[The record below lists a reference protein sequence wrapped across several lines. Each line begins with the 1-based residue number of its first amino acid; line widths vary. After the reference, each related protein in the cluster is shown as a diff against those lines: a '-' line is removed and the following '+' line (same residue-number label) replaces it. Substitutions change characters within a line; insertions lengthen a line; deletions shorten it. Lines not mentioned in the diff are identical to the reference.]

1 MKNLMEKIL
10 KQCEEGEA
18 EMARKYKR
26 NACLMPCVKNK
37 DEGLIKVKEEFKMSN
52 LFDFVWCNL
61 VEVMIMVFVVAF
73 LGGVVAGVCLM
84 NMFRGVM

>member
-1 MKNLMEKIL
+1 
-10 KQCEEGEA
+10 
-18 EMARKYKR
+18 
-26 NACLMPCVKNK
+26 
-37 DEGLIKVKEEFKMSN
+37 MSD

-84 NMFRGVM
+84 NIWAG

>member
-1 MKNLMEKIL
+1 
-10 KQCEEGEA
+10 
-18 EMARKYKR
+18 
-26 NACLMPCVKNK
+26 
-37 DEGLIKVKEEFKMSN
+37 MSD
-52 LFDFVWCNL
+52 LFDFAWCNL

>member
-1 MKNLMEKIL
+1 
-10 KQCEEGEA
+10 
-18 EMARKYKR
+18 
-26 NACLMPCVKNK
+26 
-37 DEGLIKVKEEFKMSN
+37 MSD

-84 NMFRGVM
+84 NMFRVVI